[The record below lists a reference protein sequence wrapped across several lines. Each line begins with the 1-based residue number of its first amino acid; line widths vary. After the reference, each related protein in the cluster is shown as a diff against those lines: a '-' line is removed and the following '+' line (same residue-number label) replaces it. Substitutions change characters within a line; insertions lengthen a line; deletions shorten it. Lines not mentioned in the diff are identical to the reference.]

1 MNDAVKV
8 TARRCKLPE
17 VWMVLGKTY
26 ELVSVAFGPTAVSEG
41 MRKAAAQYS
50 HIKTRRGKFNSTG
63 VYAR

>member
-8 TARRCKLPE
+8 TAQRCKLPM
-17 VWMVLGKTY
+17 VWHMYGHKY

-41 MRKAAAQYS
+41 MRKAAAQFD
-50 HIKTRRGKFNSTG
+50 HIKTRKGKFNSTG